1 MDEDDEVE
9 IAWVDECSV
18 GCRSCVIG
26 AGVSVGAGRDGD
38 DDGCGNSGLVVD
50 SVIGLSG
57 VGVVDFKIEVDLVV
71 EEVMLVE
78 SEDVNVGLEVWEGVV
93 ELEIPV
99 DIEEREVMLV
109 DRGVVKVELEPLD
122 AVDLG
127 ISVDVVVLVELEE
140 AAALVVKVEVEVVL
154 VKVVV
159 VVTCVL
165 VVRGAMVA
173 VVHEPASGKAMSAG
187 GYDIHDDDKLAKLN
201 VICLDTSL
209 VVTTVS
215 CRLLQ
220 ARKV

>member
-1 MDEDDEVE
+1 MDEEDEVE
-9 IAWVDECSV
+9 TAWVDVCSVLAV

-26 AGVSVGAGRDGD
+26 AVGAGKDGD
-38 DDGCGNSGLVVD
+38 DDGCGVSGLVVD

-78 SEDVNVGLEVWEGVV
+78 SEDVNVGLELGEGVV

-140 AAALVVKVEVEVVL
+140 AAALVVKVEVEVV
-154 VKVVV
+154 VIKVVV

-165 VVRGAMVA
+165 VVRGAM
-173 VVHEPASGKAMSAG
+173 PGSLAG
-187 GYDIHDDDKLAKLN
+187 G
-201 VICLDTSL
+201 
-209 VVTTVS
+209 
-215 CRLLQ
+215 RF
-220 ARKV
+220 